1 MHTLINITFLIILSY
16 ILFYLIRF
24 DNPFETF
31 LPGIFGTD
39 ALTKRQNSCT
49 PENNCFLGSYA
60 RTQIFQNVCQPQQ
73 GLLRQKIPLGDN
85 CQRTFGDVMATPKS
99 FYVCELDKHLQRKCQ
114 WVKRS

>member
-16 ILFYLIRF
+16 ILFYLIKH

-114 WVKRS
+114 CVKRS